1 MSLSELRAKD
11 VMIRELLTIT
21 PEERVAA
28 ARLRMVRNNIGALPV
43 VEGDILVGIITH
55 RDTTLVEPNGLL
67 LKVRDIMSKNI
78 ITITKETT
86 LKEITNIMK
95 QTGFQ
100 RLPVVENKKLVGLV
114 TQSCIINAIA
124 DSL

>member
-1 MSLSELRAKD
+1 MSLSELKAKD

-86 LKEITNIMK
+86 LKEITKIMK